1 MQGFEFTVQAAFRT
15 FVFFG
20 YTLLAL
26 TARKRISQVNAVYHC
41 GCSEQKALP
50 SCGLPKPFTFVL
62 DSVGLG
68 GFVFRPIYMPKA
80 IVRFWA
86 MAFIM
91 LISFIF

>member
-1 MQGFEFTVQAAFRT
+1 MLIKIKKLICQ
-15 FVFFG
+15 
-20 YTLLAL
+20 YLLLA
-26 TARKRISQVNAVYHC
+26 S
-41 GCSEQKALP
+41 SDQKALP

-80 IVRFWA
+80 IVQKRA